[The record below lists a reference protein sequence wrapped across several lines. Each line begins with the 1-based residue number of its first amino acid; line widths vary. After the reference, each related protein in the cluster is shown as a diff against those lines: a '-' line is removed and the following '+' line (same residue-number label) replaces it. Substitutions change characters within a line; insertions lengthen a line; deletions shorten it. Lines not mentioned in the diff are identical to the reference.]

1 MSVTLPSGK
10 YVVSSTGAPKS
21 GTDVDPSYISQLQN
35 DCARNDVQRFLS
47 FSERSSGQLRKKV
60 VSLGYSNT
68 VAEITVDWAIEYE
81 LVNDIRFCNIF
92 LSSRTIGKIRLK
104 RELIKRGVPLNIV
117 EEVVNSVSE
126 KDSTDELVKQVFRK
140 YGHIEDHA
148 TARRRAAGWLSR
160 RGFSSEIAHK
170 VLKEAL

>member
-10 YVVSSTGAPKS
+10 YIVPCSMAPKS
-21 GTDVDPSYISQLQN
+21 GAEVDPANISLLQN

-60 VSLGYSNT
+60 VSLGFSDAVADST
-68 VAEITVDWAIEYE
+68 VNWAIKYSM
-81 LVNDIRFCNIF
+81 VDDIRFCSIF
-92 LSSRTIGKIRLK
+92 ISSRTMGTIRLK
-104 RELIKRGVPLNIV
+104 KELLKRGVAPNIV
-117 EEVVNSVSE
+117 EEAISSVSE
-126 KDSTDELVKQVFRK
+126 KDSTEELVKQVSRR
-140 YGHIEDHA
+140 YGHLEDYE

-160 RGFSSEIAHK
+160 RGFSSEVSYK